1 MKTLNGNNTYLRA
14 LEPSDLEFLFQIENN
29 EDFWAVS
36 NTQKPFS
43 KFVLKQY
50 LDNAHQDIFN
60 AKQLRL
66 VIVDKSNDNPIGMID
81 LFDFEPKHK
90 RAGIGILIEP
100 KSENKGFASEA
111 LNLIVDY
118 TFTHLD
124 LHQVYANIT
133 EDNSKSIQLFENARF
148 SKVGCKKDWTYIKGT
163 FKDEFIYQKIND

>member
-1 MKTLNGNNTYLRA
+1 MKTLNGNNVYLRA
-14 LEPSDLEFLFQIENN
+14 LEPDDLDFLYQIENK

-43 KFVLKQY
+43 KFILKQY
-50 LDNAHQDIFN
+50 LEAAHQDIYQ

-66 VIVDKSNDNPIGMID
+66 VIIEKSTNNCVGMID

-100 KSENKGFASEA
+100 ISENKGFASEA
-111 LNLIVDY
+111 LELIIDY

-124 LHQVYANIT
+124 LHQVYATIT
-133 EDNSKSIQLFENARF
+133 EDNFKSIQLFNKAGF
-148 SKVGCKKDWTYIKGT
+148 SKIGCKKDWTYTNGK
-163 FKDEFIYQKIND
+163 FKDENIYQKIND